1 MRLKILLIWIFASVA
16 TLSFSQETTQ
26 EFFDAETVYTQQ
38 MIDTIVTHHRRR
50 IKLLKS
56 ASELKK
62 MLESNDQLSG
72 WVYYNFYRAI
82 EFSKEKEY
90 DSVVKYT
97 DKAIQSYANLEN
109 KRDFD
114 EEMLLYS
121 NYHKGRSLTF
131 LQKFEQA
138 ILSHQK
144 ALEYTK
150 KYPYQWKSFI
160 ISAIA
165 NNHLEIGNDSIA
177 LDYYLKISKDS
188 LYMSLNRSSVVTYT
202 RIGAIYFN
210 FEDLESSRKYYQKAI
225 NKSEEGEYKSNT
237 WILYNNIGDIYK
249 KEKNVDSTLFYYK
262 KAIDYYDDT
271 IESSTGP
278 FNLFNYLKGYVELYE
293 GDVNQSIHYFNKVI
307 AFFEDKPID
316 KGKKELLTD
325 VYSALGGAYE
335 KTNNTAGLKTTLES
349 SNRLVEDFYKH
360 QLQVNLNDL
369 ELKYQTKEKDDSIR
383 LLETTTQNQLV
394 IIKQRNIISWVL
406 GGLLLSFVSLGFL
419 FYRQRQLQNRYKA
432 SNLEQRLLRSQL
444 NPHFLFN
451 ALNSVSGLV
460 QKKSEHTIPYISK
473 LGNLLRSILENSR
486 EEFITI
492 AEEIETISTYLELQ
506 SNFSRKFRFD
516 IEIEETLDKE
526 AILIPPMFLQ
536 PFIENA
542 IAHGLQGT
550 EGDKITITVSQEH
563 NSNVLRFLI
572 EDNGIGYD
580 TTTRNKER
588 TFGHQSLS
596 GTILKERLELY
607 ATSFKTKAR
616 YTITNLNAD
625 GGTRVIL
632 WLPYFVDK

>member
-1 MRLKILLIWIFASVA
+1 MKLKMLLIWIFTSMT

-26 EFFDAETVYTQQ
+26 EFFDAETVYTQI

-50 IKLLKS
+50 IKRLKS

-62 MLESNDQLSG
+62 MLESNDRLSG
-72 WVYYNFYRAI
+72 WVYYNFYRAV
-82 EFSKEKEY
+82 EFSNEKEY
-90 DSVVKYT
+90 DSVLKYT
-97 DKAIQSYANLEN
+97 DKAIQSYENLEN

-121 NYHKGRSLTF
+121 NYYKGRSLAF
-131 LQKFEQA
+131 LLKFEQA

-165 NNHLEIGNDSIA
+165 HNHLEIGNDSIA
-177 LDYYLKISKDS
+177 LEYYLKISKDS
-188 LYMSLNRSSVVTYT
+188 LYMSLDRSSVATYT

-225 NKSEEGEYKSNT
+225 NKSEEGKYKSNM
-237 WILYNNIGDIYK
+237 WIAYNNLGDIHK
-249 KEKNVDSTLFYYK
+249 KKKNIDSTLFYYK

-271 IESSTGP
+271 IESNTGP
-278 FNLFNYLKGYVELYE
+278 FNLLNYLKGYVELHE
-293 GDVNQSIHYFNKVI
+293 GDVNQSINYFNKVI
-307 AFFEDKPID
+307 AFFKEKPID
-316 KGKKELLTD
+316 KGRKELLAQ
-325 VYSALGGAYE
+325 VYNALGDAYE
-335 KTNNTAGLKTTLES
+335 KTNNIAGLKTTLES
-349 SNRLVEDFYKH
+349 SNELIENFYQH

-369 ELKYQTKEKDDSIR
+369 ELKYQTKEKDDSIA
-383 LLETTTQNQLV
+383 LLETTAQNQLV
-394 IIKQRNIISWVL
+394 IIKQRSIISWVL

-419 FYRQRQLQNRYKA
+419 FYRQRQLQHRYKA

-506 SNFSRKFRFD
+506 SNFSGKFQFD
-516 IEIEETLDKE
+516 IQIEEGLDKE
-526 AILIPPMFLQ
+526 TILIPPMFLQ
-536 PFIENA
+536 PFVENA

-550 EGDKITITVSQEH
+550 EGDKITIKVNQEY
-563 NSNVLRFLI
+563 NSNVLCFLI
-572 EDNGIGYD
+572 EDNGIGYEA
-580 TTTRNKER
+580 TTKNKER

-596 GTILKERLELY
+596 GTILKERLKLY
-607 ATSFKTKAR
+607 ARSFKTKAR

-625 GGTRVIL
+625 RGTRVTL
-632 WLPYFVDK
+632 WLPYLIDK